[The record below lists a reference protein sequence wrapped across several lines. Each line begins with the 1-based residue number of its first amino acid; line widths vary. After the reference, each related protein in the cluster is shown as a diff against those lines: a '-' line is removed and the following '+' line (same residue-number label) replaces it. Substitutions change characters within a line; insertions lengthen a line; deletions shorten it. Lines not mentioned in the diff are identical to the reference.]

1 MVDDYRDSPQDKPV
15 FANDGRSGKKEIDL
29 FPALQDRR
37 MMAMGHNPPRQTTP
51 TRLGSQISM
60 FSPVSFEEALDIVE
74 CLRSRAATTISL
86 ENMKKLDASRL
97 VDFVAGASAAI
108 DGDFHK
114 LSEQVYVF
122 APSNIRISAPA
133 KDVPKPTVTSTAFGD
148 ITFGGLAAAPS
159 PTSSA
164 SDSIK
169 DLGLGA
175 LDFLYPGRASQETT
189 APTPTVNWTNS

>member
-37 MMAMGHNPPRQTTP
+37 MMGHGVARQNQTP
-51 TRLGSQISM
+51 RLGSQISM

-122 APSNIRISAPA
+122 APSNIKISAPV
-133 KDVPKPTVTSTAFGD
+133 KPVPQPTTTFGD
-148 ITFGGLAAAPS
+148 ITFAAG
-159 PTSSA
+159 TTQE
-164 SDSIK
+164 SINN
-169 DLGLGA
+169 LGLGA
-175 LDFLYPGRASQETT
+175 LDFLYPGRASQEASTT
-189 APTPTVNWTNS
+189 TPTANWTNS

>member
-1 MVDDYRDSPQDKPV
+1 MVDDYRDSPQEKPV

-37 MMAMGHNPPRQTTP
+37 SMAHGVVRQSAP

-122 APSNIRISAPA
+122 APSNIKISAPA
-133 KDVPKPTVTSTAFGD
+133 KAVPQTTTTTFGD
-148 ITFGGLAAAPS
+148 ISFP
-159 PTSSA
+159 SA
-164 SDSIK
+164 STTESINN
-169 DLGLGA
+169 LGLGA
-175 LDFLYPGRASQETT
+175 LDFLYPSRSSQEVT
-189 APTPTVNWTNS
+189 APTPTTNWTNS